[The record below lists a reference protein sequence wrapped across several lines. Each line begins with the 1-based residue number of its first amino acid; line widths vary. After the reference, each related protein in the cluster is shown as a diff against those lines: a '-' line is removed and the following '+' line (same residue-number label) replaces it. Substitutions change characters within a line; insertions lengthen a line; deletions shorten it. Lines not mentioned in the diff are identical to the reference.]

1 MDKHL
6 IFEIDLRIFVEFF
19 FNYMWIWNTF
29 LKTEYSQRLF
39 LRLEYVVYSSTD
51 SEISPNQIAE
61 KCHSDLAT

>member
-1 MDKHL
+1 
-6 IFEIDLRIFVEFF
+6 
-19 FNYMWIWNTF
+19 MWIWNTF